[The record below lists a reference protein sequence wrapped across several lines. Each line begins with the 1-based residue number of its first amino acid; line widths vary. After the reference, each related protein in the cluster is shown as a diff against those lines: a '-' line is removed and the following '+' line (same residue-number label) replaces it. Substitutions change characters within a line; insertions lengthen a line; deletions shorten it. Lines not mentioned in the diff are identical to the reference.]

1 MAPPSVRKNGLT
13 WWWDDRKS
21 TRVRPSFCVTSE
33 RIYSTGSVTKN
44 TGETGVLRET
54 EVMMMIKN
62 RCPLSLSAL
71 AFIWI
76 KRSFRVV
83 LSFVIRPAD
92 GTTKKH
98 SSMFSLF
105 SAVVV
110 CYVHCLDDR
119 RFICSRLSPAD
130 SASRL
135 GKSRNRDE
143 PNKNLFPFLSFMT
156 VSYFF
161 IRQIEKKKKKPLW
174 KME

>member
-54 EVMMMIKN
+54 EVMMMIKTDAHYHF
-62 RCPLSLSAL
+62 PH
-71 AFIWI
+71 W
-76 KRSFRVV
+76 
-83 LSFVIRPAD
+83 
-92 GTTKKH
+92 H
-98 SSMFSLF
+98 SSESKEVSGLSYHLLSVPLMEQQKNIRQCFHF
-105 SAVVV
+105 V

-161 IRQIEKKKKKPLW
+161 IRQIEKKKKKPL
-174 KME
+174 